1 MDLNLSARQIEL
13 RNRIRNFAER
23 ELAPTVGE
31 RDEAGTFDRWVF
43 DKCVEAGLAGLPF
56 PEEYCGGGGSLL
68 DYIIAL
74 EEIGRVE
81 SAQVL
86 VLASHVAPMTCIMNF
101 GNEDQKKR
109 WLEPMCKGDTLACF
123 SITEPGAGSDPA
135 SMQSRAV
142 RDGDSYV
149 LNGKK
154 TFATNSGEADTYVLF
169 ASTDPQAGARGVSAF
184 IMHRDTPG
192 LTFGKPI
199 QKMGVRTSVQREVYL
214 EDVRVPAADLLGQEG
229 QGLRIALSALD
240 VGRIEIAAQGVGLAQ
255 GAYDYALNHARARQ
269 QFGKAIGQNQAVS
282 FMLSDM
288 YVATEASRLLTYK
301 AALAYD
307 EGKPYAKEAAM
318 AKLFATDTAMKVTTD
333 AVQILG
339 GFGVTKASPVERF
352 MRDAKVTQIYEGT
365 NQVQRM
371 VIAGHIMSS

>member
-1 MDLNLSARQIEL
+1 MNFNLTAHQIEL
-13 RNRIRNFAER
+13 RNRIRTFAEK
-23 ELAPTVGE
+23 ELGPSVAE

-43 DKCVEAGLAGLPF
+43 DACVQAGLAGLPF
-56 PEEYCGGGGSLL
+56 ARKYGGGGGSLL
-68 DYIIAL
+68 EYIIAL

-86 VLASHVAPMTCIMNF
+86 VLASHLAPMTCLLQH
-101 GNEDQKKR
+101 GTEEQKKG
-109 WLEPMCKGDTLACF
+109 WLVPMCQGKTLACF

-135 SMQSRAV
+135 SMKSRAV
-142 RDGDSYV
+142 REGDSYV

-154 TFATNSGEADTYVLF
+154 TFATNSGEADVYIVF
-169 ASTDPQAGARGVSAF
+169 VSTEPEAGGRGVSAF
-184 IMHRDTPG
+184 IIPRGTPG
-192 LTFGKPI
+192 LSFGNPI
-199 QKMGVRTSVQREVYL
+199 QKMGVRTSVQRELHL
-214 EDVRVPAADLLGQEG
+214 EDCRVPVENLLGEEG
-229 QGLRIALSALD
+229 QGLRIALAALD

-255 GAYDYALNHARARQ
+255 GAYDYALNHARARE
-269 QFGKAIGQNQAVS
+269 QFGRAIGQNQAIS
-282 FMLSDM
+282 FMLADM
-288 YVATEASRLLTYK
+288 HVAIEAARLLTYR
-301 AALAYD
+301 AAMAYD

-318 AKLFATDTAMKVTTD
+318 AKLFATDTAMQVTTD

-371 VIAGHIMSS
+371 VIAGHIMK

>member
-1 MDLNLSARQIEL
+1 MDFSLTPNQIDLRQ
-13 RNRIRNFAER
+13 RIRTFAER
-23 ELAPTVGE
+23 ELAPSAAE
-31 RDEAGTFDRWVF
+31 RDDAGTFDRWVF
-43 DKCVEAGLAGLPF
+43 DRCVEAGLAGLPF
-56 PEEYCGGGGSLL
+56 PERYCGGGGSLL

-86 VLASHVAPMTCIMNF
+86 VLASHVAPMTCIMQH
-101 GNEDQKKR
+101 GTEQQKEM
-109 WLEPMCKGDTLACF
+109 WLAPMCEGKTLACF

-142 RDGDSYV
+142 RDGESYV

-154 TFATNSGEADTYVLF
+154 TFATNSGAADTYVVF
-169 ASTDPQAGARGVSAF
+169 VSTDPDAGGKGVSAF
-184 IMHRDTPG
+184 LLSRDTPG
-192 LTFGKPI
+192 LSFGPPI

-214 EDVRVPAADLLGQEG
+214 EDCRVPAENLLGREG
-229 QGLRIALSALD
+229 QGLSIALAALD
-240 VGRIEIAAQGVGLAQ
+240 IGRIEIAAQGVGLAQ
-255 GAYDYALNHARARQ
+255 GAYDYALNHAKGRQ
-269 QFGKAIGQNQAVS
+269 QFGRAIGQNQAVS
-282 FMLSDM
+282 FMLADM
-288 YVATEASRLLTYK
+288 HVATEAARFLTYN

-307 EGKPYAKEAAM
+307 EGKPFAKEAAM
-318 AKLFATDTAMKVTTD
+318 AKLLATDTAMKVTTD

-371 VIAGHIMSS
+371 VIAGHIMK

>member
-1 MDLNLSARQIEL
+1 MDLNLSPQQIEL
-13 RNRIRNFAER
+13 RNRIRAFAER
-23 ELAPTVGE
+23 ELAPTVAE

-56 PEEYCGGGGSLL
+56 PEKYCGGGGSLL

-86 VLASHVAPMTCIMNF
+86 VLASHVAPMTCILQH
-101 GNEDQKKR
+101 GTEEQKRR
-109 WLEPMCKGDTLACF
+109 WLEPMCRGETLACF

-154 TFATNSGEADTYVLF
+154 TFATNSGEADTYILF
-169 ASTDPQAGARGVSAF
+169 ASTDPEAGGRGVSAF
-184 IMHRDTPG
+184 IIPKGTPG
-192 LTFGKPI
+192 LSFGKPI

-214 EDVRVPAADLLGQEG
+214 EDVRIPAENLLGEEG
-229 QGLRIALSALD
+229 QGLRIALAALD
-240 VGRIEIAAQGVGLAQ
+240 VGRVEIAAQGVGLSQ
-255 GAYDYALNHARARQ
+255 GAYDYALNHAKARE

-282 FMLSDM
+282 FMLADM
-288 YVATEASRLLTYK
+288 YVSTEAARLLTYK

-318 AKLFATDTAMKVTTD
+318 AKLFATDNAMRVATD

-371 VIAGHIMSS
+371 VIAGHIMK

>member
-1 MDLNLSARQIEL
+1 MDLNLTPQQIEL
-13 RNRIRNFAER
+13 RNRIRRFAES
-23 ELAPTVGE
+23 ELAPTVAE

-56 PEEYCGGGGSLL
+56 QTEYGGGGGSIL

-86 VLASHVAPMTCIMNF
+86 VLASHLAPMTCIMQH
-101 GNEDQKKR
+101 GTEEQKQK
-109 WLEPMCKGDTLACF
+109 WLVPMCKGETLACF

-135 SMQSRAV
+135 SMKSNAV

-154 TFATNSGEADTYVLF
+154 TFATNSGEADVYVLF
-169 ASTDPQAGARGVSAF
+169 ASTDLEAAGRGVSAF
-184 IMHRDTPG
+184 IIPKNTPG
-192 LTFGKPI
+192 LSFGNPI

-214 EDVRVPAADLLGQEG
+214 ENVRIPTENLLGGEG
-229 QGLRIALSALD
+229 QGLRIALAALD
-240 VGRIEIAAQGVGLAQ
+240 VGRIEIAAQGVGLSQ
-255 GAYDYALNHARARQ
+255 GAYDYALNHARARE
-269 QFGKAIGQNQAVS
+269 QFGRAIGQNQAVS
-282 FMLSDM
+282 FMLADI
-288 YVATEASRLLTYK
+288 YVATEAARLLTYK

-307 EGKPYAKEAAM
+307 EGKPFAKEAAM
-318 AKLFATDTAMKVTTD
+318 AKLFATDTAMRATTD

-371 VIAGHIMSS
+371 VIAGHIMR

>member
-1 MDLNLSARQIEL
+1 MDLNLTPKQIEL
-13 RNRIRNFAER
+13 RNRIRTFAEK
-23 ELAPTVGE
+23 ELAPTASE

-56 PEEYCGGGGSLL
+56 PEEYHGGGGSLL

-86 VLASHVAPMTCIMNF
+86 VLASHLAPMTCIMQH
-101 GNEDQKKR
+101 GTEQQKQQ
-109 WLEPMCKGDTLACF
+109 WLAPMCKGDTLACF

-135 SMQSRAV
+135 SMKSHAV
-142 RDGDSYV
+142 RNGESYI

-169 ASTDPQAGARGVSAF
+169 ASTDPEAGGRGVSAF
-184 IMHRDTPG
+184 IIPKGTPG
-192 LTFGKPI
+192 LSFGTPI

-214 EDVRVPAADLLGQEG
+214 EDVRIPAENLLGQEG
-229 QGLRIALSALD
+229 QGLRIALAALD

-255 GAYDYALNHARARQ
+255 GAYDYALNHARARE

-282 FMLSDM
+282 FMLADM
-288 YVATEASRLLTYK
+288 HVNTEAARLLTYR
-301 AALAYD
+301 AALSYD
-307 EGKPYAKEAAM
+307 EGKPFAKEAAM
-318 AKLFATDTAMKVTTD
+318 AKLFATDNAMRVTTD

-371 VIAGHIMSS
+371 VIAGHIMR

>member
-1 MDLNLSARQIEL
+1 MDLNLTPQQIEL
-13 RNRIRNFAER
+13 RTRIRNFAER
-23 ELAPTVGE
+23 ELEPTVAE
-31 RDEAGTFDRWVF
+31 RDDAGTFDRWVF

-56 PEEYCGGGGSLL
+56 SREYCGGGGSLL

-86 VLASHVAPMTCIMNF
+86 VLASHLAPMTCILQH
-101 GNEDQKKR
+101 GSEAQKQR
-109 WLEPMCKGDTLACF
+109 WLVPMCKGETLACF

-135 SMQSRAV
+135 SMKSRAV

-154 TFATNSGEADTYVLF
+154 TFATNSGAADTYVIF
-169 ASTDPQAGARGVSAF
+169 VSTEPEAGGRGVSAF
-184 IMHRDTPG
+184 ILPRETPG
-192 LTFGKPI
+192 LSFGNPI

-214 EDVRVPAADLLGQEG
+214 EDCRVPAENLLGQEG
-229 QGLRIALSALD
+229 HGLRIALAALD

-255 GAYDYALNHARARQ
+255 GAYDYSLNHAKARV
-269 QFGKAIGQNQAVS
+269 QFGQAIGQNQAVS
-282 FMLSDM
+282 FMLADM
-288 YVATEASRLLTYK
+288 HVGVEAARFLTYR
-301 AALAYD
+301 AALSYD

-318 AKLFATDTAMKVTTD
+318 AKLLATDTAMKVTTD

-371 VIAGHIMSS
+371 VIAGHIMK

>member
-1 MDLNLSARQIEL
+1 MDFNLTLQQIDL
-13 RNRIRNFAER
+13 RNRIRAFAEQ
-23 ELAPTVGE
+23 ELAPTVAE

-56 PEEYCGGGGSLL
+56 PEEYCGGGGKLL

-86 VLASHVAPMTCIMNF
+86 VLASHLAPMTCILQH
-101 GNEDQKKR
+101 GTEEQKQK
-109 WLEPMCKGDTLACF
+109 WLAPMCEGKTLACF

-135 SMQSRAV
+135 SMKSRAV
-142 RDGDSYV
+142 REGDHYV

-169 ASTDPQAGARGVSAF
+169 ASTDPEAGGKGVSAF
-184 IMHRDTPG
+184 IIPKGTPG
-192 LTFGKPI
+192 LSFGSPI
-199 QKMGVRTSVQREVYL
+199 QKMGVRTSVQREITL
-214 EDVRVPAADLLGQEG
+214 EDCRIPAGNLLGEEG
-229 QGLRIALSALD
+229 QGLRIALAALD
-240 VGRIEIAAQGVGLAQ
+240 IGRIEIAAQGVGIAQ
-255 GAYDYALNHARARQ
+255 AAYDYSLNHAKARQ

-282 FMLSDM
+282 FMLADM
-288 YVATEASRLLTYK
+288 HVGVEAARFLTYR

-307 EGKPYAKEAAM
+307 DGKPFAKEAAM
-318 AKLFATDTAMKVTTD
+318 AKLLATDTAMKVSTD

-371 VIAGHIMSS
+371 VIAGHIMK

>member
-1 MDLNLSARQIEL
+1 MDLNLTAKQIEL
-13 RNRIRNFAER
+13 RNRIRTFAER
-23 ELAPTVGE
+23 ELAPTVAE

-56 PEEYCGGGGSLL
+56 PEAYCGGGGSVL

-86 VLASHVAPMTCIMNF
+86 VLASHLAPMTCIMQH
-101 GNEDQKKR
+101 GTEEQKQR
-109 WLEPMCKGDTLACF
+109 WLAPMCKGETLACF

-135 SMQSRAV
+135 SMKSHAV
-142 RDGDSYV
+142 REGDSYV

-169 ASTDPQAGARGVSAF
+169 ASTDPEAGGRGVSAF
-184 IMHRDTPG
+184 IIARDTPG
-192 LTFGKPI
+192 LSFGKPI

-214 EDVRVPAADLLGQEG
+214 EEVRIPAENLLGEEG
-229 QGLRIALSALD
+229 QGLRIALAALD

-255 GAYDYALNHARARQ
+255 GAYDYALNHARARE

-282 FMLSDM
+282 FMLADI
-288 YVATEASRLLTYK
+288 YVGTEAARLLTYK

-307 EGKPYAKEAAM
+307 EGKPFAKEAAM
-318 AKLFATDTAMKVTTD
+318 AKLFATDNAMRVTTD

-371 VIAGHIMSS
+371 VIAGHIMR

>member
-1 MDLNLSARQIEL
+1 MDLNLTAQQIEL
-13 RNRIRNFAER
+13 RNRIRKFAET
-23 ELAPTVGE
+23 ELAPTVAE

-56 PEEYCGGGGSLL
+56 PKKYSGGGGSML

-86 VLASHVAPMTCIMNF
+86 VLASHLAPMTCIMQH
-101 GNEDQKKR
+101 GTEEQKKK
-109 WLEPMCKGDTLACF
+109 WLVPMCKGETLACF

-135 SMQSRAV
+135 SMKSNAV
-142 RDGDSYV
+142 REGETYV
-149 LNGKK
+149 INGKK
-154 TFATNSGEADTYVLF
+154 TFATNSGEADVYVLF
-169 ASTDPQAGARGVSAF
+169 ASTDLEAAGRGVSAF
-184 IMHRDTPG
+184 IIPKGTPG
-192 LTFGKPI
+192 LSFGNPI

-214 EDVRVPAADLLGQEG
+214 EDVRVPAENLLGGEG
-229 QGLRIALSALD
+229 QGLRIALAALD

-255 GAYDYALNHARARQ
+255 GAYDYALNHARARE

-282 FMLSDM
+282 FMLADM

-307 EGKPYAKEAAM
+307 EGKPFAKEAAM
-318 AKLFATDTAMKVTTD
+318 AKLFATDNAMRSTTD

-371 VIAGHIMSS
+371 VIAGHIMR

>member
-1 MDLNLSARQIEL
+1 MDFNLTLQQIDL
-13 RNRIRNFAER
+13 RNRIRTFAER
-23 ELAPTVGE
+23 ELAPTVAD

-56 PEEYCGGGGSLL
+56 PEEYCGGGGKLL

-86 VLASHVAPMTCIMNF
+86 VLASHLAPMTCILQH
-101 GNEDQKKR
+101 GTEEQKQK
-109 WLEPMCKGDTLACF
+109 WLSPMCEGKTLACF

-135 SMQSRAV
+135 SMKSRAV
-142 RDGDSYV
+142 RDGDHYV

-169 ASTDPQAGARGVSAF
+169 ASTDPEAGGRGVSAF
-184 IMHRDTPG
+184 IIPKGTPG
-192 LTFGKPI
+192 LSFGSPI
-199 QKMGVRTSVQREVYL
+199 QKMGVRTSVQREITL
-214 EDVRVPAADLLGQEG
+214 EDCRVPAENLLGEEG

-240 VGRIEIAAQGVGLAQ
+240 IGRIEIAAQGVGIAQ
-255 GAYDYALNHARARQ
+255 AAYDYSLNHAKARQ

-282 FMLSDM
+282 FMLADM
-288 YVATEASRLLTYK
+288 HVGVEAARFLTYR
-301 AALAYD
+301 AALSYD
-307 EGKPYAKEAAM
+307 DGKPFAKEAAM
-318 AKLFATDTAMKVTTD
+318 AKLLATDTAMKVSTD

-371 VIAGHIMSS
+371 VIAGHIMK

>member
-1 MDLNLSARQIEL
+1 MDFNLTPRQIEL
-13 RNRIRNFAER
+13 RNRIRTFAER
-23 ELAPTVGE
+23 ELGPTVAE
-31 RDEAGTFDRWVF
+31 RDEAGVFDRWVF

-56 PEEYCGGGGSLL
+56 PEEYCGAGGSLL

-86 VLASHVAPMTCIMNF
+86 VLASHLAPMTCILQH
-101 GNEDQKKR
+101 GTEEQKQK
-109 WLEPMCKGDTLACF
+109 WLAPMCKGETLACF
-123 SITEPGAGSDPA
+123 SITEPGAGSDPG
-135 SMQSRAV
+135 SMKSRAV
-142 RDGDSYV
+142 LDGDSYII
-149 LNGKK
+149 NGKK

-169 ASTDPQAGARGVSAF
+169 ASTDPEAGGRGVSAF
-184 IMHRDTPG
+184 LIPKGTPG
-192 LTFGKPI
+192 LSFGNPI

-214 EDVRVPAADLLGQEG
+214 EDCRIPAENLLGAEG
-229 QGLRIALSALD
+229 SGLRIALAALD

-255 GAYDYALNHARARQ
+255 GAYDFALNHAKSRQ
-269 QFGKAIGQNQAVS
+269 QFGQAIGQNQAVS
-282 FMLSDM
+282 FMLADM
-288 YVATEASRLLTYK
+288 HVGIEAGRFLTYR
-301 AALAYD
+301 AALNYD

-318 AKLFATDTAMKVTTD
+318 AKLFATDTAMHVTTD
-333 AVQILG
+333 AVQLLG

-371 VIAGHIMSS
+371 VIAGHIMK